1 MVEVVRFIWIARFA
15 THDTIFVIL
24 QNLTI
29 VVQEVQ
35 QDMPEVDV
43 LRHSNFVQLPELYE
57 SYNHKQEPIRA

>member
-1 MVEVVRFIWIARFA
+1 MVEVVRFIWITWFA

-24 QNLTI
+24 ENLAI

-43 LRHSNFVQLPELYE
+43 LRHTNFVQLPELYE
-57 SYNHKQEPIRA
+57 SYDHEQEPIRA